1 MKKLLFF
8 AALLLVSASAGA
20 QVFDFSSNNSRLEVG
35 INLGVAGASTPY
47 GGFGA
52 GFNLEV
58 LGFQLDLLKY
68 GPEHHYATEISD
80 TKWNDSVAFEV
91 NLGYQVPVLPWL
103 RLTPLI
109 GYSQTNQ
116 GITDGSKAYVDG
128 DDSVSWYHPYTVTPG
143 TRDHRFNF
151 GGGISIQPLKWFS
164 INFAY
169 TRYAI
174 YGGIAL
180 NFFAITGFG
189 STE

>member
-1 MKKLLFF
+1 MKRI
-8 AALLLVSASAGA
+8 ALLVVLLLASLNVQA
-20 QVFDFSSNNSRLEVG
+20 QVFDFASNNGRLEVG
-35 INLGVAGASTPY
+35 INVGVAGAGTPY
-47 GGFGA
+47 NGFGA
-52 GFNLEV
+52 GFNLEAM
-58 LGFQLDLLKY
+58 GIQFDFLKY

-80 TKWNDSVAFEV
+80 TKWNDYVAFEI

-151 GGGISIQPLKWFS
+151 GGGISVQPLKWFS

-180 NFFAITGFG
+180 NFIALAR
-189 STE
+189 

>member
-1 MKKLLFF
+1 MKRI
-8 AALLLVSASAGA
+8 ALLVVLLLASLNVQA
-20 QVFDFSSNNSRLEVG
+20 QVFDFASNNGRLEVG
-35 INLGVAGASTPY
+35 INVGVAGAGTPY
-47 GGFGA
+47 NGFGA
-52 GFNLEV
+52 GFNLEAM
-58 LGFQLDLLKY
+58 GIQFDFLKY

-80 TKWNDSVAFEV
+80 TKWNDYVAFEI

-103 RLTPLI
+103 RLTPRI

-151 GGGISIQPLKWFS
+151 GGGISVQPLKWFS

-180 NFFAITGFG
+180 NFIALAR
-189 STE
+189 